1 VNGDKVMTDCRDVLI
16 YGEVTDR
23 GLASITK
30 ELLNGGK
37 QLAESL
43 GEELHVVF
51 AGHSVYDRA
60 REACTFGAQK
70 TYVVEDPSLG
80 SYSGDTFVACL
91 KQVVERLKP
100 RILLF
105 GHSEVGADLG
115 PRLAFKME
123 QAIST
128 DCVALEIEK
137 DSKTLIRTK
146 PVYGGLAM
154 AVFASDGFPQVATV
168 RAKSMNP
175 AEKTGPGGGEPT
187 RLDVDLGKVTERVR
201 VLGRVTE
208 ETKGVKL
215 EDAEVIVSG
224 GRGMGGT
231 DGFEALKEMGTLVNG
246 AIGGSRVAVDNGWIP
261 TSLQVGLTGT
271 IVAPRV
277 YIAVG
282 ISGASQHMTG
292 CAHSQRIIAINK
304 DAAAPIFT
312 QAHFGVVGDWRTII
326 PAFVEKLREL
336 G

>member
-1 VNGDKVMTDCRDVLI
+1 MTDSRNVLV
-16 YGEVTDR
+16 YGEVID
-23 GLASITK
+23 GGIASITR

-37 QLAESL
+37 ELADTL

-51 AGHSVYDRA
+51 VGDSVYDRA
-60 REACTFGAQK
+60 QEAYAFGAHK
-70 TYVVEDPSLG
+70 TYVVEDPALG
-80 SYSGDTFVACL
+80 KYSGDAFVACL
-91 KQVVERLKP
+91 SQVVAKLNP

-115 PRLAFKME
+115 PRLAFE
-123 QAIST
+123 LQQAIST
-128 DCVALEIEK
+128 DCVAVEIEK
-137 DSKTLIRTK
+137 DSKALLRTK

-154 AVFASDGFPQVATV
+154 TVFSSEGFPQMATV
-168 RAKSMNP
+168 RPKSMTP
-175 AEKTGPGGGEPT
+175 AEKSGSEGGEPT
-187 RLDVDLGKVTERVR
+187 RLDVNLGTVADRVTVT
-201 VLGRVTE
+201 GRVVE
-208 ETKGVKL
+208 ESKGIKL

-224 GRGMGGT
+224 GRGMGGA
-231 DGFEALKEMGTLVNG
+231 DGFEALKEMSKLVNG

-292 CAHSQRIIAINK
+292 CARSQRIIAINK
-304 DAAAPIFT
+304 DAAAPIFK
-312 QAHFGVVGDWRTII
+312 QAHFGIVGDWKTIL
-326 PAFVEKLREL
+326 PAFMEKLKEL